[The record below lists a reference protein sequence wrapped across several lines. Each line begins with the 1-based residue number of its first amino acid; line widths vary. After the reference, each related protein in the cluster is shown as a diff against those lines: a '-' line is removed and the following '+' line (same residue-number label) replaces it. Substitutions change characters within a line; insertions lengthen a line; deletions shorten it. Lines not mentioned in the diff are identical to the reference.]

1 MRRILA
7 PLAALTLAACGG
19 GTESSSHTSTST
31 STAPTGP
38 TYHQDIAP
46 LLAEHCTRCH
56 QEGSIAPFA
65 LTTYDQVKTMAGAI
79 AKATADRTMPPV
91 NVDQS
96 GACGTYKD
104 ANWLSDAQ
112 IATIKAW
119 AEGGTIEGEKA
130 APITPPAPDH
140 LGSDA
145 ITMTMAE
152 AYMPQ
157 ASGDHATDDYR
168 CFFLDPKV
176 AVDQYATGFEIIPG
190 ERTEVHHMLLYSLQS
205 DNEEQKAQARDDADP
220 LPGWSCFG
228 GVDGNL
234 LAAWAPGKDTVRYP
248 TDTGIKISG
257 GRRLVMQ
264 IHYNLLG
271 GTAPDQT
278 TIKLATVPDVKK
290 EAALAPLSDEKLSLL
305 PDSADA
311 TAGGQYVLALLGV
324 PEIEMHG
331 VAPHMHLLGRT
342 EHLSVRDTGTDP
354 ADATCLMN
362 VTNWNF
368 HWQQLYFYEKSV
380 ILKSNQTVAFDC
392 HYDTR
397 GQTKTITYGEGTQDE
412 MCIVYTYLTLPQGG
426 KLPL

>member
-7 PLAALTLAACGG
+7 PVAAVLLASCGG
-19 GTESSSHTSTST
+19 GSESSTNTSTN
-31 STAPTGP
+31 TAPAGP
-38 TYHQDIAP
+38 TYHQDVAP

-65 LTTYDQVKTMAGAI
+65 LTTYEQVKAMAGAV
-79 AKATADRTMPPV
+79 AQATAARTMPPV

-96 GACGTYKD
+96 GACQTYQD

-112 IATIKAW
+112 IEKLKAW
-119 AEGGTIEGEKA
+119 ADSGAAEGEKT
-130 APITPPAPDH
+130 APIAPPVPDH
-140 LGSDA
+140 LGADA
-145 ITMTMAE
+145 ISMSMAE
-152 AYMPQ
+152 AYTPQ
-157 ASGDHATDDYR
+157 AGAEHATDDYR
-168 CFFLDPKV
+168 CFFLDPNI

-190 ERTEVHHMLLYSLQS
+190 ERSEVHHMLLYSLQGDS
-205 DNEEQKAQARDDADP
+205 EEQKAQARDDADAG
-220 LPGWSCFG
+220 PGWSCFG

-234 LAAWAPGKDTVRYP
+234 LAAWAPGKDVVRYP
-248 TDTGIKISG
+248 TDTGIKITG

-264 IHYNLLG
+264 IHYNLLA
-271 GTAPDQT
+271 GTKPDRT
-278 TIKLATVPDVKK
+278 TVKLATVADVKK
-290 EAALAPLSDEKLSLL
+290 EAALAPLSDDKLSL
-305 PDSADA
+305 PPNASDA
-311 TAGGQYVLALLGV
+311 AAGGQFVLALLGV
-324 PEIEMHG
+324 PEIELHG

-354 ADATCLMN
+354 SEATCLMD

-368 HWQQLYFYEKSV
+368 HWQQLFFYDKSV

-397 GQTKTITYGEGTQDE
+397 GQTKTTTYGEGTQDE